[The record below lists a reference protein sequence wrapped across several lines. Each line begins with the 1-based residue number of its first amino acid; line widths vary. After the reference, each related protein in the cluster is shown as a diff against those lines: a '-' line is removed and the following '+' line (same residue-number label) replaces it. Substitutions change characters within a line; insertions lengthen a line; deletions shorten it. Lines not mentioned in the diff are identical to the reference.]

1 MDNIFTQEQYESD
14 DSSSEEEVYNRPNN
28 TFMNMTKLEDFE
40 KNQKLLFNR
49 DIVKKNIVID
59 SHNYYQGD
67 DGDGRKFNTS
77 NITVLFDLEDEPTEN
92 YQEKITT
99 NYDIFKNVIGF
110 RLLKS
115 TIRTP
120 PYNVNTTNNVI
131 KYTRTN
137 TVKIDGSTSRSVSD
151 ILTIT
156 INPGVYTAEDL
167 AKVFQT
173 FNGYYD
179 EEDTSISESRSDI
192 QKKNA
197 QFATYSDGD
206 TGFNRIGTSE
216 ISTVYTTSL
225 ERQWSP
231 WLPRTGNQPSRS
243 ISGDPDKLPPL
254 GLTDNS
260 FRVQFLDTN
269 FKSDNEQLQIYPFNG
284 PLKSENVNC
293 SGAKF
298 LFEFDSA
305 EATTQDTTTGEHI
318 QKEEFEILWDYNS
331 VTRGAARLF
340 GFSPTKI
347 KSSNRQAIS
356 NKMPNFDSQYVDLVI
371 PEIPSVAC
379 KKNSSGREIIERI
392 QLKEGHGEYLHYK
405 TPNDGIEQ
413 QYFNPMKLH
422 RLTAQLWA
430 VNNVL
435 YDNNNSDISYEFEI
449 TMIKN
454 KKLLI

>member
-1 MDNIFTQEQYESD
+1 MDNIFIQEEYETGET
-14 DSSSEEEVYNRPNN
+14 SSEEEYGRPDN
-28 TFMNMTKLEDFE
+28 TFMNMTKIEDFE
-40 KNQKLLFNR
+40 KNQKILFNR
-49 DIVKKNIVID
+49 DIVRKNILID
-59 SHNYYQGD
+59 SHNYFQGD
-67 DGDGRKFNTS
+67 SGNGEAFKTS
-77 NITVLFDLEDEPTEN
+77 NFTVLFDLEDEPTEN

-110 RLLKS
+110 KLLKA

-120 PYNVNTTNNVI
+120 PYNVNTSNNVI

-137 TVKIDGSTSRSVSD
+137 TNKISGLGESRD
-151 ILTIT
+151 NTEILTIT
-156 INPGVYTAEDL
+156 INPGVYTAEEL
-167 AKVFQT
+167 ASVFQK

-179 EEDTSISESRSDI
+179 EEDISLSEPRTDI
-192 QKKNA
+192 QKKNT
-197 QFATYSDGD
+197 QYATYSDED
-206 TGFNRIGTSE
+206 TGFNTSGY
-216 ISTVYTTSL
+216 IYTTSDQK
-225 ERQWSP
+225 QWSP
-231 WLPRTGNQPSRS
+231 WIPTSTSPPRSGTHPS
-243 ISGDPDKLPPL
+243 L

-260 FRVQFLDTN
+260 FRVKFIDTN
-269 FKSDNEQLQIYPFNG
+269 FKSDNTQLQIYPFNG
-284 PLKSENVNC
+284 PIKSENVNF

-305 EATTQDTTTGEHI
+305 GITTQNSSTDLFE
-318 QKEEFEILWDYNS
+318 QNEEFEILWDYNS

-347 KSSNRQAIS
+347 KSSKRQVIS
-356 NKMPNFDSQYVDLVI
+356 SKMPNFDSQYVDLAI
-371 PEIPSVAC
+371 PEIPSIAC

-405 TPNDGIEQ
+405 TPNDGTEQ
-413 QYFNPMKLH
+413 QYFNPIKLH

-435 YDNNNSDISYEFEI
+435 YDNNNSDVSYEFEI
-449 TMIKN
+449 TMMKN

>member
-67 DGDGRKFNTS
+67 DGDGEKFNSS
-77 NITVLFDLEDEPTEN
+77 NFTVLFDLDQEKNQED
-92 YQEKITT
+92 QSHDKITT
-99 NYDIFKNVIGF
+99 DYEIFKNVIGF
-110 RLLKS
+110 RLLKT

-120 PYNVNTTNNVI
+120 PYNVNSTNNVI

-137 TVKIDGSTSRSVSD
+137 PLRNNETDKREITE

-156 INPGVYTAEDL
+156 INPGVYTTADL
-167 AKVFQT
+167 AKVFQQ
-173 FNGYYD
+173 FEGYYD
-179 EEDTSISESRSDI
+179 QNINEGADSRENI
-192 QKKNA
+192 EKKNA
-197 QFATYSDGD
+197 QFVTYSD
-206 TGFNRIGTSE
+206 SE
-216 ISTVYTTSL
+216 AAPALAYTQTDD
-225 ERQWSP
+225 RQKKWNP
-231 WLPRTGNQPSRS
+231 WIPNPSNS
-243 ISGDPDKLPPL
+243 EENWNLSKGI
-254 GLTDNS
+254 TDNT
-260 FRVQFLDTN
+260 FRVTFIETN
-269 FKSDNEQLQIYPFNG
+269 HKSDNSRSSTYPYNG
-284 PLKSENVNC
+284 PIKSNNDNC
-293 SGAKF
+293 SGVRF
-298 LFEFDSA
+298 LFEFDSGGA
-305 EATTQDTTTGEHI
+305 LSDLVQDVNDGNLFKQT
-318 QKEEFEILWDYNS
+318 EEFTILWDYDS

-340 GFSPTKI
+340 GFVPEKKT
-347 KSSNRQAIS
+347 SSNRELVS
-356 NKMPNFDSQYVDLVI
+356 NKMANFDSQYVDLVI
-371 PEIPSVAC
+371 PEIPSIAC

-413 QYFNPMKLH
+413 QYFNPIKLH
-422 RLTAQLWA
+422 RLTAQLWS
-430 VNNVL
+430 VNNIL
-435 YDNNNSDISYEFEI
+435 YDNDNSDISYEFEI